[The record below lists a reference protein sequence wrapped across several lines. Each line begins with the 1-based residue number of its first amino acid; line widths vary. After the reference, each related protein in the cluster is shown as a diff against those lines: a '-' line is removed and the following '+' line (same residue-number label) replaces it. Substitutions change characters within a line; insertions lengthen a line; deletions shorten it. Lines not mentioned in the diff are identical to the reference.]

1 MSAQA
6 GHGAS
11 VHIEACG
18 KTFADGTRAL
28 EPATLDIA
36 RGETLVLLGPS
47 GCGKTTMLRII
58 AGLEV
63 PDAGGRVLF
72 DGKDMTAVPIE
83 RRNVGMVFQSYAL
96 FPNMTVSDNIG
107 YGLKIRGIPAKE
119 RAARVAE
126 LVALTNISG
135 LENRRIDQLSG
146 GQRQRVALAR
156 AVAIRPGILLLDEPL
171 TALDAALRDRLR
183 GELNRLLRALGIT
196 TIYVTHDQ
204 SEAMELG
211 DRVVVMQK
219 GAIAQIG
226 TPREIYFTPRSR
238 FVAEF
243 IGAANIVEAAI
254 EDGHLVL
261 PGGRQ
266 PIHGDMDMPAAV
278 AMIRP
283 ETIRV
288 TAAGSAPLSGII
300 DSVSFI
306 GDRQRLV
313 VSGASNRLL
322 TVDAPNTVQV
332 KARRTDRIVDFAGRR
347 PPVAARELRRSMSPK
362 PVHIAQISDLHIKP
376 PGSLAYGKVDT
387 AKALERCV
395 AALNEFDP
403 APDFVVISGDLADT
417 PTAEEYQYLKRLLAP
432 LKLPF
437 AGIPGNHDSRELMRA
452 AFPSASYAFVSG
464 PLNQKI
470 EVAGLDLLLLDS
482 SVHRKPHGELDG
494 PTLQWLD
501 GMLASSPDRPALL
514 FLHHPPF
521 KAGIWHMDRQ
531 NLLNA
536 SDLAPIVRRHPRV
549 QLIATGHVH
558 RATLT
563 MFAGVPTTICPA
575 PNHAVDLDLAELRQ
589 PSFKVEPP
597 AFHLHTWF
605 PGEGYGNVVTH
616 QVPIGTFDGPHPFFA
631 ADGKLL

>member
-6 GHGAS
+6 GHGAA
-11 VHIEACG
+11 VRIEACG

-28 EPATLDIA
+28 EAATLEIA

-58 AGLEV
+58 AGLEQ
-63 PDAGGRVLF
+63 PDAGGKVLF
-72 DGKDMTAVPIE
+72 DGRDMTAVPIE

-96 FPNMTVSDNIG
+96 FPNMTVSENIG
-107 YGLKIRGIPAKE
+107 YGLKIRGVPAKE
-119 RAARVAE
+119 RAERVAE

-226 TPREIYFTPRSR
+226 SPREIYFTPQGR

-254 EDGHLVL
+254 ENGHLVL
-261 PGGRQ
+261 PGGRLPVQ
-266 PIHGDMDMPAAV
+266 CDADMPAAV

-288 TAAGSAPLSGII
+288 TVAGDAPLSGTI

-313 VSGASNRLL
+313 ISGASNRFL
-322 TVDAPNTVQV
+322 TVDAPNTVR
-332 KARRTDRIVDFAGRR
+332 ASSGERIG
-347 PPVAARELRRSMSPK
+347 LSISPDA
-362 PVHIAQISDLHIKP
+362 I
-376 PGSLAYGKVDT
+376 
-387 AKALERCV
+387 
-395 AALNEFDP
+395 
-403 APDFVVISGDLADT
+403 
-417 PTAEEYQYLKRLLAP
+417 RLL
-432 LKLPF
+432 
-437 AGIPGNHDSRELMRA
+437 
-452 AFPSASYAFVSG
+452 
-464 PLNQKI
+464 
-470 EVAGLDLLLLDS
+470 
-482 SVHRKPHGELDG
+482 
-494 PTLQWLD
+494 
-501 GMLASSPDRPALL
+501 
-514 FLHHPPF
+514 PPE
-521 KAGIWHMDRQ
+521 
-531 NLLNA
+531 
-536 SDLAPIVRRHPRV
+536 S
-549 QLIATGHVH
+549 
-558 RATLT
+558 
-563 MFAGVPTTICPA
+563 
-575 PNHAVDLDLAELRQ
+575 
-589 PSFKVEPP
+589 
-597 AFHLHTWF
+597 
-605 PGEGYGNVVTH
+605 
-616 QVPIGTFDGPHPFFA
+616 
-631 ADGKLL
+631 

>member
-6 GHGAS
+6 GHGAA
-11 VHIEACG
+11 VRIEACG

-58 AGLEV
+58 AGLEL
-63 PDAGGRVLF
+63 PDAGGKVLF
-72 DGKDMTAVPIE
+72 DGKDVTPVPIE

-96 FPNMTVSDNIG
+96 FPNMSVSDNIG
-107 YGLKIRGIPAKE
+107 YGLKIRGVPTRE
-119 RAARVAE
+119 RSARIAE
-126 LVALTNISG
+126 LVELTNISG

-211 DRVVVMQK
+211 DRIVVMQK

-243 IGAANIVEAAI
+243 IGAANIVESTV
-254 EDGHLVL
+254 ENGYLVL

-266 PIHGDMDMPAAV
+266 PIGDVANQAAAV
-278 AMIRP
+278 SMIRP

-288 TAAGSAPLSGII
+288 TQDGSAPLSGII

-313 VSGASNRLL
+313 VSGASDRLL
-322 TVDAPNTVQV
+322 TVDAPNTVQ
-332 KARRTDRIVDFAGRR
+332 ARVGERIG
-347 PPVAARELRRSMSPK
+347 LSISPDA
-362 PVHIAQISDLHIKP
+362 V
-376 PGSLAYGKVDT
+376 
-387 AKALERCV
+387 
-395 AALNEFDP
+395 
-403 APDFVVISGDLADT
+403 
-417 PTAEEYQYLKRLLAP
+417 RLL
-432 LKLPF
+432 
-437 AGIPGNHDSRELMRA
+437 
-452 AFPSASYAFVSG
+452 
-464 PLNQKI
+464 
-470 EVAGLDLLLLDS
+470 
-482 SVHRKPHGELDG
+482 
-494 PTLQWLD
+494 
-501 GMLASSPDRPALL
+501 
-514 FLHHPPF
+514 PPE
-521 KAGIWHMDRQ
+521 
-531 NLLNA
+531 N
-536 SDLAPIVRRHPRV
+536 
-549 QLIATGHVH
+549 
-558 RATLT
+558 
-563 MFAGVPTTICPA
+563 
-575 PNHAVDLDLAELRQ
+575 
-589 PSFKVEPP
+589 
-597 AFHLHTWF
+597 
-605 PGEGYGNVVTH
+605 
-616 QVPIGTFDGPHPFFA
+616 
-631 ADGKLL
+631 